1 MKRSYIVKSML
12 MVLAMFSLTNC
23 SDQLDEEQELVVVQ
37 DDLDYSSQE
46 AALGALIGAYQK
58 FQDVGWEQ
66 IPLLAVRGDDVNAGG
81 KGDQQGFADTDNY
94 IYDSNFWMYNSLWQT
109 WFQDVL
115 QITAQMEQLQAFKA
129 GGVKAELVDQ
139 YIAECRVLRGFIT
152 LELSHVFGDVYK
164 IESTDQTQ
172 IKVLPKNELMQ
183 WISDE
188 MDLAIPHLV
197 DMHPNKRTDLRG
209 GVTKYTGLTVKAMA
223 NLDNE
228 NYQAVADAAGEI
240 IKSNKFKLSNDFYNL
255 FKIPG
260 KLDDENILEIQY
272 SDFGQGSGL
281 NISHLYAFYGPQS
294 WTPAVAGAGAG
305 WGFYEPSKKY
315 IKFMLDRNETIR
327 LETSVLFTDRGINEL
342 KSEGYTNLPDFVK
355 NTTRSGDVIKDYSR
369 ALFASGKHYLPSN
382 QLTPGRT
389 SYGTNKNY
397 TVIRYA
403 EVLLMYAEALTRGAT
418 GTAGTA
424 VEAVNKVRERAN
436 LNALSSVTN
445 EDVLDEK
452 FAELAM
458 EWGVRYND
466 MIRLKKTDELS
477 YDGRTFDMSKA
488 YLPYPQAQLD
498 QSYIL
503 NAYYQ
508 NKK

>member
-1 MKRSYIVKSML
+1 MKKSFIAKSML
-12 MVLAMFSLTNC
+12 LVLAMFSLTNC
-23 SDQLDEEQELVVVQ
+23 SDQLNEEQELVVVQ

-46 AALGALIGAYQK
+46 AALGALIGAYEK
-58 FQDVGWEQ
+58 FQNVGWEQ

-94 IYDSNFWMYNSLWQT
+94 IYDSNFWMYNSLWSS

-115 QITAQMEQLQAFKA
+115 QITAQMEQLQAFKS
-129 GGVKAELVDQ
+129 GGVKEELVDQ

-152 LELSHVFGDVYK
+152 LELSRVFGDVYK

-172 IKVLPKNELMQ
+172 IKVLPKDELMQ

-188 MDLAIPHLV
+188 MDLAIPKLL
-197 DMHPNKRTDLRG
+197 DEHPNQRTDLPG

-223 NLDNE
+223 NLDKKD
-228 NYQAVADAAGEI
+228 YQAVADAAGEI
-240 IKSNKFKLSNDFYNL
+240 IKSNKFKLYNDYYNL
-255 FKIPG
+255 FKISG
-260 KLDDENILEIQY
+260 KLNDENILEIQY
-272 SDFGQGSGL
+272 SDFGQAAGT
-281 NISHLYAFYGPQS
+281 NVSHLYAFYGPQG
-294 WTPAVAGAGAG
+294 WKPAVAGAGSG

-327 LETSVLFTDRGINEL
+327 LETSVLFTNRGITEL
-342 KSEGYTNLPDFVK
+342 KNEGYTNLPAFVN
-355 NTTRSGDVIKDYSR
+355 NTTRDGDVINDYSR
-369 ALFASGKHYLPSN
+369 ALFASGKHYLPSK

-389 SYGTNKNY
+389 AYGTNKNY
-397 TVIRYA
+397 TVIRYS
-403 EVLLMYAEALTRGAT
+403 EILLMYAEALTRGAN
-418 GTAGTA
+418 GNAGTA
-424 VEAVNKVRERAN
+424 VAAVNEVRERAN
-436 LNALSSVTN
+436 LSPLTSVTS
-445 EDVLDEK
+445 EDVMDEK

-458 EWGVRYND
+458 EWGIRYND
-466 MIRLKKTDELS
+466 MIRLQKTDELS
-477 YDGRTFDMSKA
+477 YDGRTFDMNKA

>member
-1 MKRSYIVKSML
+1 